1 MAAKR
6 LLFLLLMEIVRC
18 GNNLTVYQIAPSG
31 GGTQQIL
38 PMLASSGNTIFAQW
52 QGRISSL
59 GSCGGYFT
67 LGTWATYFSSSSN
80 WGQTW
85 SSPSRVGL

>member
-1 MAAKR
+1 MVKHGSKKVAVS
-6 LLFLLLMEIVRC
+6 FVD
-18 GNNLTVYQIAPSG
+18 GNCIAPSG

>member
-1 MAAKR
+1 MVKR
-6 LLFLLLMEIVRC
+6 GSKKVAVSFVDGNCKVRVGVWTGS

-38 PMLASSGNTIFAQW
+38 PMLASSGNTIFVQW

-67 LGTWATYFSSSSN
+67 LGT
-80 WGQTW
+80 
-85 SSPSRVGL
+85 